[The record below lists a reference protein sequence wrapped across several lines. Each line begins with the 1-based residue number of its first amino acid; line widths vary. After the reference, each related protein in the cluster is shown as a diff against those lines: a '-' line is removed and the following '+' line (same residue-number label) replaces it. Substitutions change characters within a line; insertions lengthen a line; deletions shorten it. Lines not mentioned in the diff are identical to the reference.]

1 MPLHLLLQARTHM
14 RGKDRSPLQDD
25 KLTTEPRG
33 LWALLVTER
42 SVTECSNI
50 GDTQCYCENTHVQPL
65 PSPFGATVTLVA
77 ARRPAYTLA
86 SASVAFT
93 AIV

>member
-50 GDTQCYCENTHVQPL
+50 GDTRNVIARTHMYN
-65 PSPFGATVTLVA
+65 PSPIH
-77 ARRPAYTLA
+77 
-86 SASVAFT
+86 SAPP
-93 AIV
+93 